1 MKLYLRNRKKMILC
15 GLLLLLLILMR
26 PMHYAMNNAL
36 FSGTLLPDYVI
47 ILYIAF
53 MT

>member
-15 GLLLLLLILMR
+15 GLLLLLILMR
-26 PMHYAMNNAL
+26 SMHYTMNNAL